1 MGAEKESPKKFL
13 TRTAMEF
20 SSTEGAGRVIAGHY
34 ASAAGQSMEQLYCPI
49 QIMKNKTSSSPT
61 PGFQSVFGGTDQGSF
76 GNGQFVGPSA
86 TELDP
91 YFTNILDGKQG
102 AEFLAN
108 CDYKIMVHED
118 GSGGTTDLN
127 INKIDDKRKIE
138 KIRINAHRTPMI
150 LSGWGYDLGDRPRPS
165 MGGSYPNSWKVES
178 SVPYD
183 RTTWKT
189 GPLAVAWDDERQVWS
204 GGPQIVCGIA
214 LGKIKAPKSPCKP
227 TFFSVQLLR
236 KTSDNNGFGPSL
248 PYSDLTNKLDKT
260 KGVSDRITVVNRDPS
275 LEQDYME
282 NAMFIIAIRLNYE
295 WLPLWVGC
303 PEDDIPI
310 EKATCLQ

>member
-1 MGAEKESPKKFL
+1 MGAEKESPKGRL
-13 TRTAMEF
+13 TRTAMAM
-20 SSTEGAGRVIAGHY
+20 SSTEGAGRVVATHY
-34 ASAAGQSMEQLYCPI
+34 ANAAGQSMEQLYCPI

-61 PGFQSVFGGTDQGSF
+61 PGFQELFGGTDQGPF
-76 GNGQFVGPSA
+76 GYGQFAGPSA
-86 TELDP
+86 SELDP
-91 YFTNILDGKQG
+91 YFPTILDGRDG

-150 LSGWGYDLGDRPRPS
+150 LSGWGYDLGDRPAPRR
-165 MGGSYPNSWKVES
+165 GSSFPDTTIFDPA
-178 SVPYD
+178 VPYD

-214 LGKIKAPKSPCKP
+214 LGKIKAPKSPCDP

-248 PYSDLTNKLDKT
+248 PYSDLTNKLDKS

-303 PEDDIPI
+303 PEDEIDK